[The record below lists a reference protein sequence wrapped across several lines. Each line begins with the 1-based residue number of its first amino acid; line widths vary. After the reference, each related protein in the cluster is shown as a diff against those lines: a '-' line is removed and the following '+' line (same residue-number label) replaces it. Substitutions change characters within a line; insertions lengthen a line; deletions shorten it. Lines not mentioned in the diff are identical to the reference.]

1 MNDGHDGGSG
11 EQGGF
16 GDWGFTGYDVVEDGN
31 ALVPPGFVQGEIEMH
46 DSQPAPVRTPFH
58 GVLDMPAHGVVL
70 AGCRLL
76 YYWDV

>member
-46 DSQPAPVRTPFH
+46 DS
-58 GVLDMPAHGVVL
+58 
-70 AGCRLL
+70 
-76 YYWDV
+76 